1 MAKLSS
7 NMTEKLKN
15 MARGL
20 KEETPSTGIKGV
32 ADRIKQQSQAH
43 KKQSTDGDK
52 LSGRKG

>member
-1 MAKLSS
+1 MAKLSA

-20 KEETPSTGIKGV
+20 KEETPAAGIKGV
-32 ADRIKQQSQAH
+32 ADKIKQQSQAH
-43 KKQSTDGDK
+43 KKQSTDGGK

>member
-52 LSGRKG
+52 LSGRKS